1 MSTEI
6 LLDARRLK
14 SQMTRK
20 TFEGA
25 VQVRS
30 RQGFDEERERE
41 STSCEKFCLCPSED
55 ASPGERSRLGGPRS
69 IKSRVA
75 SLCCLCS
82 RSLWSFFQLICTNRP
97 LHSSPSL
104 LPYYTHTPH
113 SA

>member
-6 LLDARRLK
+6 LLDARRVK
-14 SQMTRK
+14 SQMTWK

-25 VQVRS
+25 IQVRS
-30 RQGFDEERERE
+30 RQGFDEEHEHE
-41 STSCEKFCLCPSED
+41 STSCEKFCLCLSED
-55 ASPGERSRLGGPRS
+55 VSPGERSRLGGPRS
-69 IKSRVA
+69 IKSRVP

-82 RSLWSFFQLICTNRP
+82 RSLWSFCQLIGP
-97 LHSSPSL
+97 MHSSPSL